1 MANSIETRFPFLEKG
16 ITDFAFSIPEKY
28 KVSLTDRRIIQ
39 KETFKNI
46 LPREIYKRP
55 NFGMEIPYSKWL
67 ITDLKDITD
76 KYFSKEK
83 VLKTEFIDYD
93 VVESLLEEHL
103 LNRKDNGRFLWSF
116 LNFMIWFELFIET
129 DNYKN
134 YVKK

>member
-1 MANSIETRFPFLEKG
+1 MANSIETRFPFLEKS
-16 ITDFAFSIPEKY
+16 ITDFAFSIPEKF

-46 LPREIYKRP
+46 LPKEIYKRP

-93 VVESLLEEHL
+93 VVENLLEEHL